1 MARGAQRVATTA
13 TWRAAAGCPPLS
25 KPVCR
30 PHASSPALSA
40 PCRVSP
46 QSSTAPARPLLL
58 APAAPAARRRLP
70 PHNAARRGTR
80 CVLTWAADTHAVC
93 APHGQSCAET
103 ALPLYQPLST
113 SLRTWAVSLGAA
125 ATLLTSVGTPV
136 ADAVRGGA
144 RARRW
149 TTRPSL
155 VFPSCPLT
163 PHCAPWQVPRAQEVF
178 QVAGLGVEPV
188 KVRHA
193 SGAAALT
200 HRPGPSAAD
209 SPVPA
214 ADVQNARAL
223 LRNALP
229 IKNKQ
234 IRVAQQALESI
245 TDDLRVPGVRFSV
258 RPSHCSTSAA
268 PGNFPHMSAG

>member
-1 MARGAQRVATTA
+1 M
-13 TWRAAAGCPPLS
+13 
-25 KPVCR
+25 
-30 PHASSPALSA
+30 
-40 PCRVSP
+40 
-46 QSSTAPARPLLL
+46 
-58 APAAPAARRRLP
+58 
-70 PHNAARRGTR
+70 
-80 CVLTWAADTHAVC
+80 
-93 APHGQSCAET
+93 
-103 ALPLYQPLST
+103 
-113 SLRTWAVSLGAA
+113 
-125 ATLLTSVGTPV
+125 
-136 ADAVRGGA
+136 
-144 RARRW
+144 
-149 TTRPSL
+149 
-155 VFPSCPLT
+155 
-163 PHCAPWQVPRAQEVF
+163 
-178 QVAGLGVEPV
+178 AGLGVEPV